1 MLLPMVL
8 KNGKT
13 MKGGRVAYS
22 GGIRSRDPVVCMQ
35 RSLAYHVI
43 HYWTLQGADFPDPRD
58 SQEWY
63 SAALFPA
70 GNPKQNISHDQWY
83 SSLKEVFAEL
93 GIDITK
99 VTHAFR
105 VGGARWLDECGVD
118 DQVGAPGCWCMSC

>member
-1 MLLPMVL
+1 MSIA
-8 KNGKT
+8 NT
-13 MKGGRVAYS
+13 SFGGDVFAGPIEDCLYFS
-22 GGIRSRDPVVCMQ
+22 VQAVFAFRSP
-35 RSLAYHVI
+35 H
-43 HYWTLQGADFPDPRD
+43 
-58 SQEWY
+58 
-63 SAALFPA
+63 
-70 GNPKQNISHDQWY
+70 PKQNISHDQWY